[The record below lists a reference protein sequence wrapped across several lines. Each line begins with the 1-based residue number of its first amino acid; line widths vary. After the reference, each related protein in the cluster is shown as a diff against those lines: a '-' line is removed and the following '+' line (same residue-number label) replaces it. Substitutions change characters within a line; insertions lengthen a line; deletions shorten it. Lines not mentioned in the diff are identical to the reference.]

1 MKHVIRKAYWNY
13 EKEEK
18 WLNALAAKG
27 LALTD
32 YSWFRYV
39 FGETA
44 PGEYVYRIE
53 LLDQLATHPESRRY
67 IAFVEDTGA
76 ECVAT
81 YLRWVYFRK
90 KAAEGPFELFSDNT
104 SRIAH
109 YRRIRAFWLAFAALE
124 FAAFSFNLAVGL
136 ILPIST
142 VNLVCAGVLGVLLV
156 PFSFLYV
163 RMTRHIRR
171 LRREQKITEG

>member
-13 EKEEK
+13 EREEK

-27 LALTD
+27 LSMTD
-32 YSWFRYV
+32 YSWCRYV
-39 FGETA
+39 LEETT

-53 LLDQLATHPESRRY
+53 LLDHLATHPESRRY
-67 IAFVEDTGA
+67 IAFVEETGA

-90 KAAEGPFELFSDNT
+90 KAADGPFELYSDNT

-109 YRRIRAFWLAFAALE
+109 YRRVRTFWCAFLVLEFIAFA
-124 FAAFSFNLAVGL
+124 
-136 ILPIST
+136 
-142 VNLVCAGVLGVLLV
+142 VNLVTGLTPPISVINLVLAGIVVWLFIL
-156 PFSFLYV
+156 FAFLFAQMN
-163 RMTRHIRR
+163 RQIRR
-171 LRREQKITEG
+171 LKREQKVTEG